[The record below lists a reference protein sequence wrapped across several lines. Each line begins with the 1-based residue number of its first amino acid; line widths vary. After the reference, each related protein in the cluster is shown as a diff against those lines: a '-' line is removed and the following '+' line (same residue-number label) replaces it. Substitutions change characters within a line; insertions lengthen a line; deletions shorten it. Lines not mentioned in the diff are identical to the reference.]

1 MQCTRYII
9 SDQMVKDLIISNY
22 VFKTLNGRWK
32 FLYSSFSALAYT
44 YYGDYYKNCDK
55 YVDIG

>member
-1 MQCTRYII
+1 
-9 SDQMVKDLIISNY
+9 MVKDLIISNY